1 MPTRP
6 VCGAPNPR
14 ARLLPFLALSLLA
27 TLPGRA
33 ASVSERR
40 IEDLFRPFLGDR
52 ITLSPDGKQV
62 AYTQHS
68 GQDLNLILQT
78 LDGMPRKLTITV
90 DEDRVIA
97 NSKERQRAELR
108 FLRWATPTRLVFA
121 PSAQTL
127 APVVTVRPPSQ
138 ALGSFDVSS
147 GSNLQSLSTTDPET
161 AGMTRTAGIPPT
173 VLAPIMAV
181 DADGR
186 NATTLAQARDFASME
201 GGADGSGPPNV
212 RTPVPQILGFAPG
225 DFDHLLVR
233 VPGFGGDEPVPA
245 RVHRLNVQTGKITTL
260 SSEFTPGQPL
270 HDRQGRPRLLTE
282 GGSGR
287 RLSLSYRYR
296 TPDGNKWSPLGELAP
311 EGSPAARFAVEPATF
326 FGERA
331 RPLGFAYEPNLLL
344 YTANFGRDTNG
355 VYLLDTTTLQPGRFR
370 LEHPTRDLA
379 PLARDPDDRPLL
391 FDERKQQFVGV
402 RTVDAPELTVWL
414 DPQIG
419 ALQRTLNAQFPDRTV
434 TILEWD
440 EARTRFLIRVTG
452 GASPGRFFVL
462 KTAEKNLLEISR
474 VAPWLDDASLHETRY
489 AEFPG
494 PGGTT
499 LSGYLTLPRT
509 PRTKP
514 IPLVITFAGGLPA
527 TPHAEFDR
535 ETQVLADL
543 GLAVF
548 RLNQRGV
555 SGRGRA
561 QREALASGIDQA
573 AVEDATLAI
582 DWAAGQFDLDRRRIV
597 TAGEG
602 FGGYLAVRA
611 TQLAPDRFHAAFVT
625 APVLEPALWTKQT
638 DVEADAPTFEQE
650 ANRLYIVRTAPQIEE
665 LSATKAQDGP
675 GRAVFVVYRGGRS
688 DLISQ
693 GVGRL
698 RGQLRSRGIPHE
710 TMDVNEDYFL
720 GLPKA
725 RTRVYKALDEFLN
738 LNLYQFD
745 VKVGPTEVVR

>member
-1 MPTRP
+1 MS
-6 VCGAPNPR
+6 
-14 ARLLPFLALSLLA
+14 LSSVRSLRRICLGVVSSFA
-27 TLPGRA
+27 ITGIASA
-33 ASVSERR
+33 AAVSERR

-68 GQDLNLILQT
+68 GRDLNLILQT
-78 LDGMPRKLTITV
+78 LDGLPRKLTITV

-97 NSKERQRAELR
+97 NSKERERAALR
-108 FLRWATPTRLVFA
+108 FLRWASPTRVVFA
-121 PSAQTL
+121 PSVQTL
-127 APVVTVRPPSQ
+127 PPVVGVRPPGQ
-138 ALGSFDVSS
+138 TLGTFDVSA
-147 GSNLQSLSTTDPET
+147 GSNLQGLSTADPEA
-161 AGMTRTAGIPPT
+161 AGMTRTTGVPPLI
-173 VLAPIMAV
+173 LAPIMAV
-181 DADGR
+181 DADGG

-201 GGADGSGPPNV
+201 GGEDGSGPVNV
-212 RTPVPQILGFAPG
+212 RTPAPEILGFAPG

-233 VPGFGGDEPVPA
+233 VPGFGGPEPVPA
-245 RVHRLNVQTGKITTL
+245 RVHRLNVHTGKIATL
-260 SSEFTPGQPL
+260 SAEFTPGQPL
-270 HDRQGRPRLLTE
+270 HDRQGQPRLLTE

-287 RLSLSYRYR
+287 RLALSYRYR
-296 TPDGNKWSPLGELAP
+296 TPDGRKWSPLTELAP
-311 EGSPAARFAVEPATF
+311 EGSPATRFAVEPATF

-355 VYLLDTTTLQPGRFR
+355 IYLLDTSTLQPGRFR

-419 ALQRTLNAQFPDRTV
+419 ELQRTLNAQFPDRTA

-462 KTAEKNLLEISR
+462 KAAEKNLVEIVR
-474 VAPWLDDASLHETRY
+474 VAPWLDEASLHETRY

-494 PGGTT
+494 PGGTI
-499 LSGYLTLPRT
+499 LSGYLTLPRK
-509 PRTKP
+509 PRTTP
-514 IPLVITFAGGLPA
+514 VPLVVTFAAGLPA

-535 ETQVLADL
+535 EAQVLGDL
-543 GLAVF
+543 GLAVL

-573 AVEDATLAI
+573 AVEDASAAI
-582 DWAAGQFDLDRRRIV
+582 EWAATQFELDRRRIV

-611 TQLAPDRFHAAFVT
+611 TQLAPDRFRAAFVT
-625 APVLEPALWTKQT
+625 APVLEPALWTKPT
-638 DVEADAPTFEQE
+638 DVESDLPTFQQE
-650 ANRLYIVRTAPQIEE
+650 ANRIYITKTVPRIEE
-665 LSATKAQDGP
+665 LAATRLPDGP
-675 GRAVFVVYRGGRS
+675 GRAVFVVYRGARS
-688 DLISQ
+688 DVIAQ

-698 RGQLRSRGIPHE
+698 RSQLRSRGIPHE
-710 TMDVNEDYFL
+710 TIDVNEDYFL

-725 RTRVYKALDEFLN
+725 RARVYKTLDEFLN

>member
-1 MPTRP
+1 
-6 VCGAPNPR
+6 
-14 ARLLPFLALSLLA
+14 LA
-27 TLPGRA
+27 TLPVSA
-33 ASVSERR
+33 AVSERR
-40 IEDLFRPFLGDR
+40 IEDLFRPFLGDQ

-62 AYTQHS
+62 AYSQHS
-68 GQDLNLILQT
+68 GQDLNVVLQT
-78 LDGMPRKLTITV
+78 LDGMPRKLTINV

-97 NSKERQRAELR
+97 NSKERERAALS

-121 PSAQTL
+121 PTVQTL
-127 APVVTVRPPSQ
+127 TPVGAVRPTTQ
-138 ALGSFDVSS
+138 ALGSFDVSA

-161 AGMTRTAGIPPT
+161 AGMTRTAGLLPVVI
-173 VLAPIMAV
+173 APIMAV

-186 NATTLAQARDFASME
+186 NGTTLAQAKDFATIE
-201 GGADGSGPPNV
+201 GGGDGSGPVNV
-212 RTPVPQILGFAPG
+212 LTPAPEILGFAPG
-225 DFDHLLVR
+225 DFDHLLVL
-233 VPGFGGDEPVPA
+233 VPGFGGQEPVPA
-245 RVHRLNVQTGKITTL
+245 RVHRLNVHTGKITL
-260 SSEFTPGQPL
+260 VSSEFTSRRL
-270 HDRQGRPRLLTE
+270 LYDRQGQPRLLTE
-282 GGSGR
+282 GGVGR
-287 RLSLSYRYR
+287 RLALTYRYR
-296 TPDGNKWSPLGELAP
+296 TPDGGKWSSLADLAP
-311 EGSPAARFAVEPATF
+311 EGSPAATFAVEPATF

-344 YTANFGRDTNG
+344 YTANLGRDTNG
-355 VYLLDTTTLQPGRFR
+355 IYLLDTTTLQPGRFR

-379 PLARDPDDRPLL
+379 PLAREADDRPLL

-414 DPQIG
+414 DPAIG

-489 AEFPG
+489 TEFPG

-499 LSGYLTLPRT
+499 LSGYLTLPRK
-509 PRTKP
+509 PRTTP
-514 IPLVITFAGGLPA
+514 IPLVVEFAGGLPA

-535 ETQVLADL
+535 EAQVLGDL
-543 GLAVF
+543 GLAVL

-561 QREALASGIDQA
+561 QREALAAGIDQA
-573 AVEDATLAI
+573 AVEDASAAI
-582 DWAAGQFDLDRRRIV
+582 EWAAGQFDLDRRRV
-597 TAGEG
+597 VAAGVG

-611 TQLAPDRFHAAFVT
+611 TQLAPDRFRVAFVT
-625 APVLEPALWTKQT
+625 SPVLEPALWTKQT
-638 DVEADAPTFEQE
+638 DVEAEGPTFQQE
-650 ANRLYIVRTAPQIEE
+650 ANRLYIVRTAPRIEE
-665 LSATKAQDGP
+665 LSATTAQDGP
-675 GRAVFVVYRGGRS
+675 GRAIFVVYRGARS
-688 DLISQ
+688 DLIPQ

-698 RGQLRSRGIPHE
+698 RSQLRSRGIPHE
-710 TMDVNEDYFL
+710 TIDVNEDYFL

-725 RTRVYKALDEFLN
+725 RARVYKALDEFLN